1 MIFTGLYIY
10 LLIGLIIYMTDNEIR
25 DIIMEMK
32 EDSKSLD
39 VFIFA
44 FVVLLVLWFPMWI
57 YSKILGHSSKETEK
71 EEHKEN

>member
-1 MIFTGLYIY
+1 MIFTGLCIY
-10 LLIGLIIYMTDNEIR
+10 LLIGLILYMIDSKVR

-32 EDSKSLD
+32 ENSKSLD

-44 FVVLLVLWFPMWI
+44 FVVLLVLWFPTWI
-57 YSKILGHSSKETEK
+57 YGMILGYSSKETEK